1 MYITNEREKNIMKED
16 VTSFEKEEN
25 ITFRMKKSDLKKLF
39 RGNCNLNIKF
49 QTIPE
54 LLEDSDLTKRELE
67 VLKQLA
73 KSKTNDQIAT
83 NLSVSKSTIKVHVKN
98 IMKKLGVED
107 RLQAVVKAIEEKI
120 ISI

>member
-1 MYITNEREKNIMKED
+1 MKED
-16 VTSFEKEEN
+16 VTSYEKEEN
-25 ITFRMKKSDLKKLF
+25 ITFSMKKSDLKKLF

-49 QTIPE
+49 QTNPISLKE
-54 LLEDSDLTKRELE
+54 ESDLTKRELE

-83 NLSVSKSTIKVHVKN
+83 DLSVSKSTIKVHVKN

-107 RLQAVVKAIEEKI
+107 RLQAVIKAIEEKI